1 MALLVLVSW
10 PMTIFIHVHKRWWN
24 CVLLCGGLAV
34 AEGGYCWHDSLCHRN
49 PSRSAYTPGGGGRQP
64 GAALRKE
71 THYMQMSD
79 CMSATLAATA
89 L

>member
-1 MALLVLVSW
+1 M
-10 PMTIFIHVHKRWWN
+10 
-24 CVLLCGGLAV
+24 
-34 AEGGYCWHDSLCHRN
+34 AEGGYCWHDSLCRRN

-64 GAALRKE
+64 GAALRIE
-71 THYMQMSD
+71 TQYMQMFD